1 MKAARSPLPA
11 EPEEPTGISAAQVE
25 EQLRRILASER
36 FAHSDRLRRFLQ
48 YVVEETLAGRQDRL
62 KEYSLGVAV
71 FDRDASYDPRTDPI
85 VRVEAVRLR
94 ARLSEYYTSQGI
106 QDPLIIELPRGSYT
120 STVRRRTP
128 GQTRKLEWLRRLR
141 WMRDIRFAA
150 ALALAAFCVV
160 LAVQNRS
167 LSQKASI
174 LPAPVV
180 TGENAPI
187 WGPILASPGDIV
199 IVFGSPLFFENEE
212 RRLYVRQYDVND
224 AVNRFK
230 LPEFRK
236 LDGLLGP
243 LSEPRYMY
251 AQMGDV
257 FSLHQLGAF
266 LGRHGKQTRAI
277 PAFQANWDAIKNSNI
292 IVVGPSRM
300 IPILERLPI
309 QFDFE
314 FQPDFYVTNRNPQP
328 GEKASY
334 WTPSHRDAL
343 SYGVIASA
351 PGLAPNREILVFTSH
366 ASAGTRGAV
375 EYLTGPATL
384 RELTARLQYRPGE
397 RRNYQILLRV
407 LADHEQAY
415 RTEYVTH
422 HSAERPSNK
431 P

>member
-1 MKAARSPLPA
+1 MKAARSSLPA
-11 EPEEPTGISAAQVE
+11 EPEVPAGISAAQVE

-36 FAHSDRLRRFLQ
+36 FAHSERLRRFLQ
-48 YVVEETLAGRQDRL
+48 YVVEETLAGRGDKL

-71 FDRDASYDPRTDPI
+71 FNRDASYDPRTDPI

-94 ARLSEYYTSQGI
+94 ARLSEYYSSQGSD
-106 QDPLIIELPRGSYT
+106 DPLIIELPRGSYT
-120 STVRRRTP
+120 TTVRWRSA
-128 GQTRKLEWLRRLR
+128 GQESQIAQLRRWR
-141 WMRDIRFAA
+141 WIRNASIAA
-150 ALALAAFCVV
+150 ALVMAALSTALF
-160 LAVQNRS
+160 LQNRS
-167 LSQKASI
+167 LREEAAA
-174 LPAPVV
+174 LPPPLVA
-180 TGENAPI
+180 ADRSPI
-187 WGPILASPGDIV
+187 WGPILASPADV
-199 IVFGSPLFFENEE
+199 AIVFGSPLFFENEQK
-212 RRLYVRQYDVND
+212 RFYLRQYDVND
-224 AVNRFK
+224 PVNRFK
-230 LPEFRK
+230 LPEFQT
-236 LDGLLGP
+236 LDRLLGP

-257 FSLHQLGAF
+257 YCLHQLGAF

-277 PAFQANWDAIKNSNI
+277 PAFQANWDAIKNSNL
-292 IVVGPSRM
+292 IVIGPARM
-300 IPILERLPI
+300 NPILERLPI
-309 QFDFE
+309 QLDFE
-314 FQPDFYVTNRNPQP
+314 FQPDFYVTNRRPQP
-328 GEKASY
+328 GEKTSY

-384 RELTARLQYRPGE
+384 RELTARLNHRPGE

-422 HSAERPSNK
+422 HSSERAVTK